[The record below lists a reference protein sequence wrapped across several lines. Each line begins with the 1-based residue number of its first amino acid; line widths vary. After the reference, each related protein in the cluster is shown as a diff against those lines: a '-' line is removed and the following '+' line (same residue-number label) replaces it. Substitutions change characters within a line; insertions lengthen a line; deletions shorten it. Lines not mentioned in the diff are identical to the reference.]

1 MTATMMRRLLLV
13 AAAFIFC
20 RQAVA
25 QDSFSL
31 DDYKSLKFYGI
42 DFAPAQVVGAEEG
55 ASEFI
60 EAFGGINSL
69 FLSEPEKYIDPLA
82 EHLKIRISD
91 VKIEYALKSIETID
105 GVELKVAK
113 APARPFTEEELSYT
127 LLDLD
132 IEPSDGLGLVVTAGE
147 LNKETGYGTYYYVFF
162 DNKTMEVLDVW
173 PMQGK
178 GSGAGVRSFWT
189 RSFSRTIAEI
199 NPTKFYQ
206 AKKRVKEGV
215 TEGAAAVKDAFGR
228 GVDKVK
234 NGIRKN

>member
-1 MTATMMRRLLLV
+1 M
-13 AAAFIFC
+13 
-20 RQAVA
+20 
-25 QDSFSL
+25 
-31 DDYKSLKFYGI
+31 
-42 DFAPAQVVGAEEG
+42 
-55 ASEFI
+55 
-60 EAFGGINSL
+60 
-69 FLSEPEKYIDPLA
+69 
-82 EHLKIRISD
+82 
-91 VKIEYALKSIETID
+91 
-105 GVELKVAK
+105 AK

-206 AKKRVKEGV
+206 AKKKVKEGV

-234 NGIRKN
+234 DGIRKN